1 MNVGIVGST
10 GFIGQY
16 LSAGLSKKFNII
28 EISLRNDDWK
38 DKISKSEII
47 INLVGKA
54 HDHKKTATEEDYYY
68 TNLDLTKKL
77 FREFEENE
85 SKLFIQMSSI
95 AAIEEIESDMALDE
109 SFKSNSISW
118 YGKSKR
124 EAEIWLL
131 NRKIKENKKLII
143 LRPPMVHGPFDKG
156 NLALLFNIIKKGIP
170 YPLGKFKN
178 ERSFIS
184 IYNLQ
189 YFLEEIIEKEIQ
201 ITSGI
206 YHLADDETVSTK
218 DIIEIISTILGKDPT
233 ILLIPKK
240 MIIFCAK
247 IGDILN
253 LPLNT
258 IKLKKMVSNLVV
270 SNLKIKKELN
280 IKSLPYSAKRGLAKT
295 IQTFVKEK

>member
-28 EISLRNDDWK
+28 EISLRNDDWR
-38 DKISKSEII
+38 DQISKSEII

-54 HDHKKTATEEDYYY
+54 HDHKRTATEEDYYY

-77 FREFEENE
+77 FREYEENQ

-131 NRKIKENKKLII
+131 NQKIKENKKLII

-189 YFLEEIIEKEIQ
+189 YFLEEIIEKEVQ

-218 DIIEIISTILGKDPT
+218 DIIEIISTILGKDPK

-258 IKLKKMVSNLVV
+258 IKLKKMVSTLVV

-280 IKSLPYSAKRGLAKT
+280 IKSLPYSAKSGLAKT
-295 IQTFVKEK
+295 IQSFVKEK